1 MKSIVPYTKE
11 IEFKTK
17 IAEICS
23 ISLEHE
29 LNISESEI
37 EGNFIV
43 SGDYKSHEVS
53 VNKEPFSYKLPFTL
67 EVTEDIVKDS
77 IDFEITDFTYEILKN
92 SILKVNIE
100 FCVTAD
106 EVEVV
111 KEIEKVEEEEVEEEK
126 REEERETLKEE
137 IRESVLEEI
146 NSMFPEEKE
155 DSEEE
160 ERLEKESEDLILSAV
175 AEKESEV
182 ATYHIHIVSSNDS
195 IESICEM
202 YSVDVNTL
210 KSYNTVDTLSV
221 GDKIII
227 PCLDE

>member
-29 LNISESEI
+29 LDISNTEI

-43 SGDYKSHEVS
+43 SGDYKTHEVS
-53 VNKEPFSYKLPFTL
+53 VNREPFSYKLPFTL
-67 EVTEDIVKDS
+67 EVTEDIIKDS
-77 IDFEITDFTYEILKN
+77 IDFEITDFTYEILKD

-106 EVEVV
+106 EVE
-111 KEIEKVEEEEVEEEK
+111 IEEEEVEEQD
-126 REEERETLKEE
+126 EEEREILKEE
-137 IRESVLEEI
+137 IRESVIEEI
-146 NSMFPEEKE
+146 NSMFPEEE
-155 DSEEE
+155 ESIEE
-160 ERLEKESEDLILSAV
+160 ERLEKESEDLILDTV
-175 AEKESEV
+175 AEKESEF
-182 ATYHIHIVSSNDS
+182 ATYHIHIVNGNDS